1 MTLIECELSQ
11 IMIAEQREAQVI
23 VLREKQG
30 ERCLPIEIGIV
41 EAIAINREVQGV
53 DMVRPMTHDLL
64 VAVIAAMGGHISH
77 VIVNDLVSMKDGGG
91 TFFGILVLSRDG
103 QEDIGID
110 CRPSDAIALAVR
122 TGCQIFVN
130 EKVLSAVTGT

>member
-1 MTLIECELSQ
+1 VTLIECELSQ